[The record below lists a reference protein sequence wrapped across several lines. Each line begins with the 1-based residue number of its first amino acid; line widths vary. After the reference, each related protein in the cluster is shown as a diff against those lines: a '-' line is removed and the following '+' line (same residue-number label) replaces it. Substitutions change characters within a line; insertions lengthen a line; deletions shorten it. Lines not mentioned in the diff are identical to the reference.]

1 MNYRVI
7 AIWKNRKGDQLRD
20 EEVGVYSSKEAAQ
33 FTVWNVMIG
42 GVYVKDLDR
51 KNFVHKKL
59 FPNEMTV
66 ERTKDDITV
75 SFGTVEKHIER
86 NNIRDR
92 VVSDL
97 IEYEAVCAC
106 DDCESS
112 KGYETVFYVVPQN
125 FTKGETN
132 GRRTYS

>member
-7 AIWKNRKGDQLRD
+7 ALWKNRKGDQLRD

-92 VVSDL
+92 VASD
-97 IEYEAVCAC
+97 IMEYEAVCTC
-106 DDCESS
+106 DDCENS
-112 KGYETVFYVVPQN
+112 KGYGTVFYIVPQN
-125 FTKGETN
+125 FIKGETN

>member
-1 MNYRVI
+1 MNYRVM
-7 AIWKNRKGDQLRD
+7 AIWKNRKGYVLRD
-20 EEVGVYSSKEAAQ
+20 EEIGVYGSKEATQ
-33 FTVWNVMIG
+33 FTVWNVMDS

-59 FPNEMTV
+59 YPNEIAV
-66 ERTKDDITV
+66 ERTEDNITV
-75 SFGTVEKHIER
+75 KHGSVEKHIER

-92 VVSDL
+92 MVSDL
-97 IEYEAVCAC
+97 IEYEAICTC

-125 FTKGETN
+125 FTKGEIN

>member
-1 MNYRVI
+1 MNYRVM
-7 AIWKNRKGDQLRD
+7 AIWKNRKGYVLRD
-20 EEVGVYSSKEAAQ
+20 EQVGVYSSKEAAQ
-33 FTVWNVMIG
+33 FTVWNVMDS

-59 FPNEMTV
+59 FPNEMAV

-75 SFGTVEKHIER
+75 SLGTVEKHIER

-97 IEYEAVCAC
+97 IEYEAVCVC

-125 FTKGETN
+125 FTKGKTN